1 MMAAG
6 RARQDAHTLMEE
18 TMPTET
24 TAEKPRYL
32 GLLNAISLAEAEAGV
47 YLEAWANATDDTE
60 LAETLRLVAARET
73 SHGEL
78 FCRRLCELGYTLLP
92 KVDPK
97 AAARLARYA
106 NPKIS
111 DCEKVGP
118 ERAEPGDTFA
128 DIRANIAAGAYDA
141 MTCNMLQW
149 YINEEGDS
157 GRRLRDAYAKVRA
170 KAGMA
175 PAKPNGNGA
184 AAAPDLNGL
193 SPDAQA
199 IMACV
204 SAGFAQLERTIEKLA
219 GRTNVAPPP
228 QRRAARADAS

>member
-1 MMAAG
+1 M
-6 RARQDAHTLMEE
+6 Q
-18 TMPTET
+18 TET

-32 GLLNAISLAEAEAGV
+32 GLLNAISLAESEAGV
-47 YLEAWANATDDTE
+47 YLEAWANATDDAE
-60 LAETLRLVAARET
+60 LAQTLRLVAARET

-78 FCRRLCELGYTLLP
+78 FCRRLCELGYELRP
-92 KVDPK
+92 KPDPK

-118 ERAEPGDTFA
+118 ERREEGDTFA
-128 DIRANIAAGAYDA
+128 DIRSNIAAGVYDP

-157 GRRLRDAYAKVRA
+157 GRRLREAYAKVRA
-170 KAGMA
+170 KAGLT
-175 PAKPNGNGA
+175 KPNGASASA
-184 AAAPDLNGL
+184 AGGDHL
-193 SPDAQA
+193 SPDAEA

-204 SAGFAQLERTIEKLA
+204 TAGFAQLERSIEKLA
-219 GRTNVAPPP
+219 
-228 QRRAARADAS
+228 RAKAKSPA